1 LHSGEPVEFVRS
13 VYRGDRCKV
22 VTRLSRQVKL
32 GGQGGK

>member
-22 VTRLSRQVKL
+22 VTRLSRPVKL
-32 GGQGGK
+32 GREGDN